1 MLDLLSVS
9 PNYMDFFPNRDNS
22 LLVGGPSVSEYSG
35 TDLST
40 VDLIVDAVYSGYKTD
55 KGGIADPLVKLVGV
69 SRQGGFR
76 YRGSKESPTLLVLT
90 SNLSEPDWP
99 DELDETTG
107 RFTYYGDNREPGRLL
122 HETPRFGNR
131 LLKVI
136 FDLIHCGQR
145 DKVPPVLIFT
155 TEGSGRSFRFRG
167 LAVPGHPTLP
177 ASEDLIA
184 IWKTTGV
191 QRFQNYRAIFT
202 ILDEAI
208 ISREWVNSIGSG
220 VATSCG
226 EPKSWQSWVMT
237 GSVNALLAP
246 RTLLIRSKA
255 EQLPSSEEDR
265 SLIEVIRNR
274 YREDP
279 TGFEVCAGAIT
290 RLLLPEVSR
299 IEITRPWRDGGRD
312 GIGTLRLGQ
321 GPASI
326 NVVFALEAKC
336 YSPTNSVGVREV
348 SRLISRIK
356 NREFGVLVTTSYV
369 DKQAYAEVIDDGHP
383 VILVTASDIVRLL
396 RCTGY
401 SSPTLVESWMAGF
414 SKHGSN

>member
-1 MLDLLSVS
+1 M
-9 PNYMDFFPNRDNS
+9 
-22 LLVGGPSVSEYSG
+22 SEYSG
-35 TDLST
+35 ADLST
-40 VDLIVDAVYSGYKTD
+40 VDLIVDAVYSGFKTD
-55 KGGIADPLVKLVGV
+55 KGGIADPLVRLVGV

-76 YRGSKESPTLLVLT
+76 YRGTKDCPALLVLT

-136 FDLIHCGQR
+136 FDRMHCGQR
-145 DKVPPVLIFT
+145 DQVPPVLIFT
-155 TEGSGRSFRFRG
+155 TEASGRSFRFRG

-208 ISREWVNSIGSG
+208 ISREWVQSIGSG
-220 VATSCG
+220 LANPEE
-226 EPKSWQSWVMT
+226 EPKSWRSWVMT
-237 GSVNALLAP
+237 GSVDALLAP
-246 RTLLIRSKA
+246 KTLLVRSKA
-255 EQLPSSEEDR
+255 EQLPASNEDR
-265 SLIEVIRNR
+265 DLIEVIRNR
-274 YREDP
+274 YKEDP
-279 TGFEVCAGAIT
+279 TGFEACAGAIT
-290 RLLLPEVSR
+290 RLLLPDVSR
-299 IEITRPWRDGGRD
+299 LDITRPWRDGGRD
-312 GIGTLRLGQ
+312 GIGTLRLGR
-321 GPASI
+321 GLASI

-336 YSPTNSVGVREV
+336 YSPKNSVGVREV

-356 NREFGVLVTTSYV
+356 NREFGVLVTTSFV
-369 DKQAYAEVIDDGHP
+369 DKQAYSEVIDDGHP

-396 RCTGY
+396 RSAGY
-401 SSPTLVESWMAGF
+401 SSPALVESWLAGF
-414 SKHGSN
+414 SKHYSK